1 MNRKYVIEF
10 VVLKIAYGHNRFKLK
25 VIVYIMKVNTMTE
38 KKNFSSI
45 IIISHQYIDQSLMDL
60 QFYAADTN
68 HAFND
73 QQSFCLLHT
82 F

>member
-1 MNRKYVIEF
+1 
-10 VVLKIAYGHNRFKLK
+10 
-25 VIVYIMKVNTMTE
+25 MTE

-60 QFYAADTN
+60 QFFAADTN